1 MRKVK
6 WSIEIVKL
14 FILIVFG
21 GIFILGYFRI
31 SNKNYTSALSG
42 MIAAGGVWIVFQG
55 TRIIGFMKDPTK
67 YKKEQIELKDE
78 RTNLILIN
86 SSSSAYGMEIFIITA
101 ITFYAI
107 YRADVGFVLAIFT
120 LWVFRIIFFF
130 YYLSKNSKI
139 F

>member
-1 MRKVK
+1 
-6 WSIEIVKL
+6 
-14 FILIVFG
+14 
-21 GIFILGYFRI
+21 
-31 SNKNYTSALSG
+31 
-42 MIAAGGVWIVFQG
+42 
-55 TRIIGFMKDPTK
+55 MKDPTK

-130 YYLSKNSKI
+130 YYLSKNSKS

>member
-14 FILIVFG
+14 VIVIVFV

-86 SSSSAYGMEIFIITA
+86 SSSSAYGMETFIITA

>member
-14 FILIVFG
+14 VIVIVFV

-86 SSSSAYGMEIFIITA
+86 SSSSAYGMETFIITA

-130 YYLSKNSKI
+130 YYLSKNSKN

>member
-14 FILIVFG
+14 FTLIVFV
-21 GIFILGYFRI
+21 GIFIIGYFRI
-31 SNKNYTSALSG
+31 SNKNYTSALAG
-42 MIAAGGVWIVFQG
+42 MIASGLVLIVFQA
-55 TRIIGFMKDPTK
+55 TRIIGFIKDPIK

-86 SSSSAYGMEIFIITA
+86 SSSSAYGMETFIITA

-107 YRADVGFVLAIFT
+107 YRADIGFVLAIFT

-130 YYLSKNSKI
+130 YYLSKNNKS